1 MSKSSLDYVKQAQEL
16 CVLSDVYMTLNRM
29 FSSDSY
35 SMEELADVIAYE
47 PAIAESILK
56 ITNSAMFSMPRKL
69 DRLSKA

>member
-1 MSKSSLDYVKQAQEL
+1 MSKSPLDYVKKAQEL

-29 FSSDSY
+29 LSSDSC

-56 ITNSAMFSMPRKL
+56 IANSAMVQYAK
-69 DRLSKA
+69 KARPSF

>member
-1 MSKSSLDYVKQAQEL
+1 
-16 CVLSDVYMTLNRM
+16 MTLNRM
-29 FSSDSY
+29 LSSDSC